1 MADIIPDQEKCHYN
15 YLGRSGLKV
24 SNICLGAMTFGQT
37 VSPALIVDHF
47 VFSLLH
53 DFLRTFQ
60 CLI

>member
-47 VFSLLH
+47 VFS
-53 DFLRTFQ
+53 
-60 CLI
+60 